1 MARICL
7 TGGVFFGR
15 CFPAEETQAAKNIRN
30 NYMYI

>member
-15 CFPAEETQAAKNIRN
+15 SFPAEETQVTKKIRN